1 MRTPKVPIVKGAISD
16 GLIRQAMAP
25 LIRPTEQPAMGAQ
38 SANQPKLTE
47 SETAVLK
54 DVALMPDSGVVARY
68 TRLGLSGR
76 QGDKAKRALIE
87 MGLVEEIE
95 EITPRGRI
103 KVIRLS
109 DAGKRYLEAEIATD
123 RAA

>member
-1 MRTPKVPIVKGAISD
+1 M
-16 GLIRQAMAP
+16 GL
-25 LIRPTEQPAMGAQ
+25 
-38 SANQPKLTE
+38 
-47 SETAVLK
+47 LK
-54 DVALMPDSGVVARY
+54 DVAVMPASGVVARY

-87 MGLVEEIE
+87 MGLVKEIE

-109 DAGKRYLEAEIATD
+109 DTGKRYLDTEIATD
-123 RAA
+123 KSA